1 MDEPI
6 TELAYFHTLVADAEQ
21 LPLLEAAASLAQDE
35 HPGLDLQQV
44 LASVDR
50 LAGRL
55 AERCRNR
62 STEIDRLQVL
72 LNFFYKESG
81 FAGNINDYYTPD
93 NSFIHQVL
101 ETRRGIPISLAVLL
115 MELAGHVGLTSHG
128 IGFPGHFL
136 VAFSLHDGTVVI
148 DPFTGASLSR
158 DELAERLEPFRE
170 PLGLAADGELPVE
183 MFLQPASS
191 REILLRMLRNLREIY
206 EQQGE
211 PEKLKAVLE
220 RIEILERLR

>member
-1 MDEPI
+1 MDGPI
-6 TELAYFHTLVADAEQ
+6 TELAYFETLVADAEQ

-44 LASVDR
+44 LASVDELARR
-50 LAGRL
+50 LAGR
-55 AERCRNR
+55 CRHCA
-62 STEIDRLQVL
+62 TEISRLQATL
-72 LNFFYKESG
+72 QFFYKESG
-81 FAGNINDYYTPD
+81 FAGNVNDYYTPD

-115 MELAGHVGLTSHG
+115 IELAGHVGLTMHG

-136 VAFSLHDGTVVI
+136 VAVSLHDGTVVI

-158 DELAERLEPFRE
+158 EDLLERLEAFRE
-170 PLGLAADGELPVE
+170 PLGLATEGELPVE
-183 MFLQPASS
+183 MFLQPATG

-206 EQQGE
+206 EQQAE
-211 PEKLKAVLE
+211 PAKLKPVLE